1 MQMRL
6 VLEYCDKGSLSAHL
20 KHYQGIRDES
30 GAFQVAHLIE
40 TASDIARAMLH
51 LHKNDICHNDL
62 KAANILL
69 KSEGTDGRG
78 VRAKVMDFGLSIK
91 LDSKAT
97 HVSNLFQGT
106 VTHMA
111 PEVLMEGKQSK
122 SADVYGE
129 QHLTD
134 VLLYC
139 TGVLYCCTVLLYC
152 ILMTE
157 V

>member
-1 MQMRL
+1 MRL
-6 VLEYCDKGSLSAHL
+6 VLEYCDKGSLSFHL
-20 KHYQGIRDES
+20 MQYGGVRSTS
-30 GAFQVAHLIE
+30 GSLQYANVIE
-40 TASDIARAMLH
+40 TAADVARAMLH
-51 LHKNDICHNDL
+51 LHRNNVCHNDL

-91 LDSKAT
+91 LDSQAT

-122 SADVYGE
+122 AADVYGE
-129 QHLTD
+129 VT
-134 VLLYC
+134 VPISSMLYLI
-139 TGVLYCCTVLLYC
+139 T
-152 ILMTE
+152 
-157 V
+157 